1 MSGILRAL
9 ILAVAVFLGAGC
21 GSRSVDVVDSQ
32 TDLHLSGNWSDADS
46 RAVAEQVGQR
56 LAEAPWI
63 ADFVAEH
70 GRPPVLRVGRVVVRT
85 RALDDVVDPTIV
97 TNDLTRALIAS
108 GKVRVV
114 ADRAESAIQGEE
126 RQDLVDHA
134 AAPVA
139 RRAGLAADVVLGG
152 TLLTQDDR
160 VLDRGLTG
168 TYRQVKFYQFDLA
181 VTALGSNEVL
191 WRDSVERK
199 KTIEQSTAGW

>member
-1 MSGILRAL
+1 MHGVIMVLVAAL
-9 ILAVAVFLGAGC
+9 VSGC
-21 GSRSVDVVDSQ
+21 GSRSVDVVDSH

-70 GRPPVLRVGRVVVRT
+70 GRAPVLRVGRVVVRT
-85 RALDDVVDPTIV
+85 RALDDLVDPTIV

-114 ADRAESAIQGEE
+114 ADRAETAVQGRE
-126 RQDLVDHA
+126 RQDLADHA
-134 AAPVA
+134 AQPVA
-139 RRAGLAADVVLGG
+139 QRAGLAADVILGG

-168 TYRQVKFYQFDLA
+168 TYRQVKFYQFDLV

-199 KTIEQSTAGW
+199 KTIEQSTTGW